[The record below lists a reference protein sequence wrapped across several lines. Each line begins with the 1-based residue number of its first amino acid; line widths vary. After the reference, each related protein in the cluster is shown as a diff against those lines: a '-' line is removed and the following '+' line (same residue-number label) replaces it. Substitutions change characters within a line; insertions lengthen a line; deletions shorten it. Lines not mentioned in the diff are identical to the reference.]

1 MTSIAK
7 KLFYSL
13 SATLLLMISTNSAA
27 AEQLLDRVAAIV
39 NDQVILQS
47 ELEIKT
53 RETAMG
59 LRAKNIP
66 VADLRALQTKV
77 LDSMILEMLQKE
89 RAQQLGLSISDE
101 EVNEQLAQIAKK
113 NNLTLLELRNRLNAE
128 RPNAFIE
135 VRQDIEQQ
143 LLIQKLRQK
152 EVISRTLVTGEEIK
166 NYLQRSRLDTS
177 NTKTR
182 LRHILITL
190 PESATAKQR
199 EEAQQQI
206 ENIASRI
213 KSGESFQQLAV
224 RYSKGSKALQG
235 GDLGWLKQEQIPTF
249 FSEAI
254 QDLEIG
260 QVSPVISSPSGFHLI
275 KLEGRKDDNSQ
286 LVKQYKLHR
295 FIILSSDASNQ
306 SEVPPA
312 ILEIVNNT
320 QDVETFKGLNAR
332 FSDIPKSVNATGDFG
347 WMSTKELPEDLIANL
362 DSTGKNRVASP
373 IGTDQGWVLFYLEDV
388 RDFDASQADAEKK
401 AIQEIRMRKAN
412 ETFEIWLRRLKDEA
426 FIDIRL

>member
-13 SATLLLMISTNSAA
+13 SATLLLMVSTNGH

-39 NDQVILQS
+39 NDQIILQS
-47 ELEIKT
+47 ELDLKT

-66 VADLRALQTKV
+66 VSDLRALRTKV
-77 LDSMILEMLQKE
+77 LDSLILEMLQKE
-89 RAQQLGLSISDE
+89 RAQQLELSISDE
-101 EVNEQLAQIAKK
+101 EVNEQLAQIAQK
-113 NNLTLLELRNRLNAE
+113 NNLSLLELRNRLNAE
-128 RPNAFIE
+128 RPNGFLN
-135 VRQDIEQQ
+135 VRQDIEKQ

-152 EVISRTLVTGEEIK
+152 EVISRTLVTDEEIK

-190 PESATAKQR
+190 PESATTQQR
-199 EEAQQQI
+199 QQAQQKI
-206 ENIASRI
+206 EDIARRI
-213 KSGESFQQLAV
+213 QSGESFQQLAV
-224 RYSKGSKALQG
+224 RHSKGSKALQG

-249 FSEAI
+249 FAEAI

-275 KLEGRKDDNSQ
+275 KLEGKKDDNSQ

-295 FIILSSDASNQ
+295 FIVLSNDASTQ
-306 SEVPPA
+306 TQVPADIQA
-312 ILEIVNNT
+312 IVDNT
-320 QDVETFKGLNAR
+320 QDVDTFKSLNAR
-332 FSDIPKSVNATGDFG
+332 FSDIPKSVNASGDLG
-347 WMSTKELPEDLIANL
+347 WMSSKELPENLTANL
-362 DSTGKNRVASP
+362 DSIGKNRVANP
-373 IGTDQGWVLFYLEDV
+373 IATDQGWVLFYLEDI
-388 RDFDASQADAEKK
+388 RDFDATQADAEKK

-426 FIDIRL
+426 FIDIRI

>member
-27 AEQLLDRVAAIV
+27 EKLLDRVAAIV

-47 ELEIKT
+47 ELDLKT

-66 VADLRALQTKV
+66 VADLRALRTKV
-77 LDSMILEMLQKE
+77 LDSMILELLQKE

-101 EVNEQLAQIAKK
+101 EVNEQLAQIAQK
-113 NNLTLLELRNRLNAE
+113 NNLSLLELRNRLNAE
-128 RPNAFIE
+128 RPNGFVQ
-135 VRQDIEQQ
+135 VRKDIEKQ

-152 EVISRTLVTGEEIK
+152 EVISRTLVTDEEIK

-177 NTKTR
+177 NTKIR

-206 ENIASRI
+206 ERIAARI
-213 KSGESFQQLAV
+213 NAGESFEQLAV

-260 QVSPVISSPSGFHLI
+260 QVSPIINSPSGFHLI

-295 FIILSSDASNQ
+295 FIVLSSDASSQ
-306 SEVPPA
+306 KQVPDD
-312 ILEIVNNT
+312 IQEIVDNT
-320 QDVETFKGLNAR
+320 HDVESFKALNAR
-332 FSDIPKSVNATGDFG
+332 FSDIPKAVNASGDLG
-347 WMSTKELPEDLIANL
+347 WMSAKELPEDLIANL
-362 DSTGKNRVASP
+362 DSIGKNHVASP
-373 IGTDQGWVLFYLEDV
+373 IATDQGWVLFYLEDV
-388 RDFDASQADAEKK
+388 RDFDANQADAEKK

-426 FIDIRL
+426 FIDIRI